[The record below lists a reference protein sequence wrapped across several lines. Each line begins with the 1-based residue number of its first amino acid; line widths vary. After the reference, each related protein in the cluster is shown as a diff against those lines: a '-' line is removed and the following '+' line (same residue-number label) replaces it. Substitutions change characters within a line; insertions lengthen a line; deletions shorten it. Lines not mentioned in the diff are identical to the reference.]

1 MNAYDYLVNAY
12 SYEFS
17 NLNILECGSSQTGSE
32 TESFRTNNNCYY
44 VEANPTDYSIMLN
57 QPNVNKTNI
66 FNMALYSNNGR
77 IKFTL
82 TSHGG
87 NSSIQH
93 ADLHVKELLSYGS
106 TFHDI
111 EVECLTYPYFIR
123 NVIKKPIDVLVL
135 DIEGGECTVLES
147 MKELTPLECPKFF
160 VIEAGY
166 DWPERKTLLT
176 ELGYTID
183 FYQFNNV
190 YLTHSSFNVN
200 KNENFI
206 RKINNENR
214 QFVWNNEVIFVNDL
228 V

>member
-1 MNAYDYLVNAY
+1 
-12 SYEFS
+12 
-17 NLNILECGSSQTGSE
+17 
-32 TESFRTNNNCYY
+32 
-44 VEANPTDYSIMLN
+44 
-57 QPNVNKTNI
+57 
-66 FNMALYSNNGR
+66 MALYSNNGR

-93 ADLHVKELLSYGS
+93 TDLHVKELLSYGS

-135 DIEGGECTVLES
+135 DIEGGECTVLQS

>member
-1 MNAYDYLVNAY
+1 MSVYEYLVNAY
-12 SYEFS
+12 NYPFS
-17 NLNILECGSSQTGSE
+17 NLNILECGSSSFGEE
-32 TESFRTNNNCYY
+32 TESFRMNNNCYY
-44 VEANPTDYSIMLN
+44 IEANLSDYDNMLK
-57 QPNVNKTNI
+57 QSNVIKTNI
-66 FNMALYSNNGR
+66 FNMALYNHNGR
-77 IKFTL
+77 TKFTV

-93 ADLHVKELLSYGS
+93 SDSHKEELLSYGS
-106 TFHDI
+106 TFHDT
-111 EVECLTYPYFIR
+111 EVECMTYPHFIR
-123 NVIKKPIDVLVL
+123 NVIKTPIDVLVL
-135 DIEGGECTVLES
+135 DVEGGECEILKT
-147 MKELTPLECPKFF
+147 MKELVPSEYPKIF

-166 DWPERKTLLT
+166 DWAERKTLLLD
-176 ELGYTID
+176 LGYTID

-214 QFVWNNEVIFVNDL
+214 QFIYHNKLIFVNDQ